1 MEVNLKKI
9 AKLCKIETRIT
20 YHQSRHNFGTLITL
34 SQGVPMETV
43 SQMMGHKCIKT
54 TQIYAKLTRQK
65 LNEDMKKLS
74 SRIGGK
80 YKLEDYV
87 ENENEANQIR
97 LAAPLHDLGKI
108 AVPDAILQKTG
119 RFTAEEYEV
128 MKTHT
133 VKGHHLLKKS
143 SRKLL
148 RLAADMAMGHHEH
161 WDGSGYPSGLS
172 GEKIPLSSRICAVAD
187 VLDALISARCY
198 KEAWSEDTVKEF
210 FIKQSNSQFQKELV
224 DILLSHWDEFIEIYR

>member
-74 SRIGGK
+74 SRIGQK
-80 YKLEDYV
+80 YKLSDYAG
-87 ENENEANQIR
+87 NKNEANQC
-97 LAAPLHDLGKI
+97 
-108 AVPDAILQKTG
+108 KT
-119 RFTAEEYEV
+119 V
-128 MKTHT
+128 Q
-133 VKGHHLLKKS
+133 LKPNK
-143 SRKLL
+143 
-148 RLAADMAMGHHEH
+148 H
-161 WDGSGYPSGLS
+161 
-172 GEKIPLSSRICAVAD
+172 GE
-187 VLDALISARCY
+187 
-198 KEAWSEDTVKEF
+198 
-210 FIKQSNSQFQKELV
+210 
-224 DILLSHWDEFIEIYR
+224 